1 MSKEY
6 KINSP
11 KLVKVVTEG
20 GVGVLPTDTLYGI
33 VCSAKNK
40 KSVEHVYELRERN
53 LKKPSIIL
61 ISDIKDLKFFNIKP
75 DKRTHELLSQIWPG
89 KVSVILPCVCKK
101 CDYLHRG
108 TKSLAFRLPDK
119 TDLVGLIKKTGPLI
133 APSANLEGLLPATT
147 IKEAHDYFEDAV
159 DFYVSGG
166 KLESLPSTIVEI
178 KKGNLSVKR
187 QGAVAIKIAER

>member
-1 MSKEY
+1 MVHMSKIY
-6 KINSP
+6 KISSP
-11 KLVKVVTEG
+11 KLAKIITDG

-75 DKRTHELLSQIWPG
+75 DQRTREILLRIWPG
-89 KVSVILPCVCKK
+89 KVSVILPCVCRE
-101 CDYLHRG
+101 CSYLHRG
-108 TKSLAFRLPDK
+108 TKSLAFRLPEK
-119 TDLVGLIKKTGPLI
+119 ADLVRLIKKTGPLI

-147 IKEAHDYFEDAV
+147 VKEAQDYFEDAV

-178 KKGNLSVKR
+178 KKGELSIKR
-187 QGAVAIKIAER
+187 QGAVVI

>member
-11 KLVKVVTEG
+11 KLVKIIIEG

-33 VCSAKNK
+33 VCSAKK
-40 KSVEHVYELRERN
+40 RKSVERVYELRERN

-75 DKRTHELLSQIWPG
+75 DKRTRKILLSVWPG
-89 KVSVILPCVCKK
+89 QVSVILPRVCKK
-101 CDYLHRG
+101 CAYLHRG
-108 TKSLAFRLPDK
+108 TESLAFRLPGK
-119 TDLVGLIKKTGPLI
+119 ADLVRLIKKTGPLI

-178 KKGNLSVKR
+178 KKGNLSIKR
-187 QGAVAIKIAER
+187 QGAVIVR